1 MYGIQ
6 TRFGEINSFKEFE
19 NDVKMYG
26 IQTLFFFFFWLVCS
40 FENDVKMY
48 GIQTQKRLWRLL
60 VVFENDVKMYGI
72 QTEIVI

>member
-1 MYGIQ
+1 MV
-6 TRFGEINSFKEFE
+6 FKHYQICRITDMVFE